1 MKNQTNNE
9 RFVTFQHEETKLN
22 TIEVMPWHNSSVV
35 PNPNARERIIQKSSS
50 ISSSTLLT
58 LDFGKTKI
66 ERS

>member
-1 MKNQTNNE
+1 
-9 RFVTFQHEETKLN
+9 
-22 TIEVMPWHNSSVV
+22 MPWHNSSVV
-35 PNPNARERIIQKSSS
+35 PNPNAHEKIIQKSSP